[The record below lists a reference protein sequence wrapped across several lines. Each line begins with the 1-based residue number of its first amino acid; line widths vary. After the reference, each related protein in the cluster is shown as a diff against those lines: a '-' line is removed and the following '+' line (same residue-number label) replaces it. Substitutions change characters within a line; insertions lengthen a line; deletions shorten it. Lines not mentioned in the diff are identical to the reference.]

1 MAQRR
6 CGPTRSER
14 GRAWPPARYPRDVS
28 GIVTLTTD
36 FGTRDPYVA
45 QLKGVLLARCE
56 GVRIHDLTHEIAPQD
71 VLEGALFLAAAVP
84 TFPPGTVH
92 LAVVDP
98 GVGTARGAIAV
109 SAGGQ
114 YLVCPDNGL
123 LTLLARRGAIEAIR
137 LIEST
142 SLRREPVSPTFHG
155 RDLFAP
161 AAAFLACGGALEELG
176 PPLDALVELPLPRPR
191 AEGARLVG
199 EVLHVDR
206 FGNAITNLAR
216 SDIEAV
222 AGGRAVRVE
231 AGGRLLPLAR
241 TYGDVAVGE
250 ALALIGSADL
260 LELAVREGSAAATLG
275 LARGSEVT
283 VAAG

>member
-1 MAQRR
+1 M
-6 CGPTRSER
+6 
-14 GRAWPPARYPRDVS
+14 S

-56 GVRIHDLTHEIAPQD
+56 GVRIHDLTHEIAPLD

-98 GVGTARGAIAV
+98 GVGTARRAIAASV
-109 SAGGQ
+109 GRQ
-114 YLVCPDNGL
+114 HVICPDNGL
-123 LTLLARRGAIEAIR
+123 LTLLARRAAIEEVR
-137 LIEST
+137 SIERA

-161 AAAFLACGGALEELG
+161 AAAFLACGGAFEELG
-176 PPLDALVELPLPRPR
+176 PPVAAPVELPLPRPR
-191 AEGARLVG
+191 VEGDRLAG
-199 EVLHVDR
+199 EVLHIDR
-206 FGNAITNLAR
+206 FGNAISNLAR
-216 SDIEAV
+216 SDVEAV
-222 AGGRAVRVE
+222 AAGRAIRVE
-231 AGGRLLPLAR
+231 AGGRRLPLAR
-241 TYGDVAVGE
+241 TYGDVAEGE

-260 LELAVREGSAAATLG
+260 LEVAVRGGSAATALG
-275 LARGSEVT
+275 LGRGSEVT
-283 VAAG
+283 VEAG

>member
-1 MAQRR
+1 M
-6 CGPTRSER
+6 
-14 GRAWPPARYPRDVS
+14 PA
-28 GIVTLTTD
+28 IVTLTTD

-45 QLKGVLLARCE
+45 QLKGVLLAGCE
-56 GVRIHDLTHEIAPQD
+56 GARIHDLTHEIAPQD

-98 GVGTARGAIAV
+98 GVGTDRRAIA
-109 SAGGQ
+109 ATLGGQ
-114 YLVCPDNGL
+114 HLVCPDNGL
-123 LTLLARRGAIEAIR
+123 LTLLARRAALEEVRSIE
-137 LIEST
+137 LP
-142 SLRREPVSPTFHG
+142 SLRREPVSATFHG

-176 PPLDALVELPLPRPR
+176 PPVEDPVELPLPRTR
-191 AEGARLVG
+191 SEEARLLG

-206 FGNAITNLAR
+206 FGNTITNLGR
-216 SDIEAV
+216 SDIEAI

-231 AGGRLLPLAR
+231 AGSLPLGLAR
-241 TYGDVAVGE
+241 TYGDVADGE

-260 LELAVREGSAAATLG
+260 LEVAVRNGSAAATLG
-275 LARGSEVT
+275 LERGSEVAVT
-283 VAAG
+283 AG

>member
-1 MAQRR
+1 M
-6 CGPTRSER
+6 
-14 GRAWPPARYPRDVS
+14 S

-56 GVRIHDLTHEIAPQD
+56 GVRVHDLTHEIAPQD

-98 GVGTARGAIAV
+98 GVGTARRAIAASV
-109 SAGGQ
+109 SGQ
-114 YLVCPDNGL
+114 HVVCPDNGL
-123 LTLLARRGAIEAIR
+123 LTLLARRGGIEETR
-137 LIEST
+137 SIENP

-176 PPLDALVELPLPRPR
+176 PPVDAPVELPLPRPR
-191 AEGARLVG
+191 IEGERLTG
-199 EVLHVDR
+199 EVLHIDR
-206 FGNAITNLAR
+206 FGNAISNLAS
-216 SDIEAV
+216 SDVEAA
-222 AGGRAVRVE
+222 AGRLIHVE

-241 TYGDVAVGE
+241 TYGDVAEGE

-260 LELAVREGSAAATLG
+260 LEVAIRGGSAATALG
-275 LARGSEVT
+275 LGRGSEVT
-283 VAAG
+283 IAAR